1 MHALLLRQTAS
12 THLREGLLALCPGGG
27 DATTL
32 RDIIEA
38 CDAEH
43 RRLGGD
49 LANATDEDVRL
60 FALFSTAAKCF
71 LCRAPPNAAR
81 ETPDDALVSRVV
93 RRVWL
98 PLLAENG
105 SDTDTADRPH
115 RSIENGTRHQVID
128 ECVAALRRLNGAG
141 DVARR
146 ATSKT
151 LARVFGATFS
161 KTFSKT
167 FEGPP
172 SDGDV
177 DEPEFGVMRFE
188 DAVELAAALFAC
200 AANSPANGAAEET
213 GFFSRVSVEATKTLV
228 CVARLEPTVRGMD
241 ATRWRRVLAC
251 LAPAAIDVCERHGA
265 EYLKN
270 NTLVSAREDFRD
282 EVFSRVWRMM
292 KADGA
297 EMDGSKD
304 DPERASDDFEAFE
317 AYFFDMLRLDAT
329 RELLLGPPGAVRDA
343 FGTHPVPDPEAAGD
357 RASDEKSKRREIL
370 VRVLARGVAS
380 DERAFRRAALAAIR
394 HGLGVSEETGVWM
407 FDESPWCEFTA
418 LVDALEDFAA
428 HLVDAAWKHIDA
440 LHPPAAADLT
450 DGRSGRV
457 PYHLVIS
464 AWTRGLRHANPTV
477 RGKTLETFRARE
489 WGALRPDANLVRVLD
504 LPDGERFTTDALI
517 RAATETPNGD
527 EKVKD
532 FLRVYIRG
540 DDSRDTSGAM
550 LRVMAVVAQVSRC
563 AATANTHGV
572 DVGTSIV
579 EHAARAYES
588 AFGDAW
594 YYTRDTEIR
603 YVLDT
608 LGDCAVA
615 LLSVSRGVDPATLAN
630 RARVVFDAARILAP
644 FGCAAAL
651 LMTNT
656 KDEKRIFN
664 SVLRLLRVAPSETI
678 DGDGPASMGARAA
691 AAAWLK
697 AGSDKNAA
705 CFSMFCGVLII
716 AYVGSDRDDERKTEE
731 SQSFTDALVA
741 DADALARAWSF
752 CRDDGSA
759 TVARSVSKYL
769 TTPFDQ
775 SQDGLR
781 SMRSPQKRRAL
792 LLLRAAFR
800 LAGVLERASA
810 KDGGDELGCSSFLDM
825 ARDSFDFYVMKTPIL
840 RDVVLAAADL
850 VFGNGIERTDF
861 TDERYDRFAGAAV
874 GWSEAVFRWA
884 PSSGKTSTEWAELMS
899 LGTRVMRSL
908 SNHAIETGSEISARR
923 RGDLALALASAAR
936 GVASLSSSTA
946 TRRRFAVGL
955 GEELEPENHEIL
967 HVAVAQALMCLVG
980 IEQSLVALE
989 KDTNASP
996 EDSAFAIS
1004 AAWTATTAVLSVL
1017 SVENLN
1023 FVKNTKAPFDN
1034 GYDVAR
1040 ALVRRATE
1048 FLPAAARLGADATV
1062 TTFRAVADLVTLVAA
1077 NPREPDFFTRAEP
1090 WEPWLATTSSSIFE
1104 ASHDVLFTST
1114 KFRKN
1119 APVWAAA
1126 ASAALHP
1133 AFFDAASADLDEMHA
1148 SGESEGACVRFV
1160 RGAVAISRK
1169 SGGAR
1174 VARAVA
1180 RALAERLIQTPE
1192 RAEAYARDI
1201 FELGLAGEGE
1211 QTRGISRD
1219 ALDAHR
1225 VFCERG
1231 DTRDAIRETDV
1242 AARVA
1247 ALVLAHALASGAPPE
1262 RFGADEAATYSA
1274 ASRRGALAILR
1285 VALDAVSGADKELAR
1300 ETYRRGSPT
1309 HRRKVRAWQ
1318 MLCACAPALE
1328 KSLGVSREAAAG
1340 DAAGDFAERERL
1352 ALISK
1357 LIASAPACLSRRE
1370 LPGVRYYAETF
1381 HCLAVTHAPALVE
1394 RCALPALAEPETKP
1408 FVAASW
1414 IVVAA
1419 SFVLR
1424 RRRVGEMR
1432 SKPDALLTDARRVF
1446 ASVFP
1451 WSMAHNHTLRV
1462 FAQAATRDL
1471 LEAFSPSAFAF
1482 LKNFGA
1488 RARGATRDETET
1500 ETETETKNGVA
1511 GFGEDALETTFRV
1524 LTTNE
1529 EMRKTRD
1536 ACGDLFTQNLD
1547 ASPRALLRGA
1557 LDIEPRDRDSETT
1570 GTETETETE
1579 TDGVAFEGAPVSA
1592 IDRVDAFLQSA
1603 RVEIRS
1609 ERERAEAALWRDA
1622 MRGGHDAREKVT
1634 GVVGDDDAASDDDAE
1649 SKKKT
1654 KVSAS
1659 DFLQKKVVG
1668 GEPQPQF
1675 RSQSNTSSSPFPV
1688 AGVSGRFTFDG
1699 ENTHE
1704 NVTSADE
1711 KEKGETKSAFGLG
1724 DSSASSSAAA
1734 RDGAPGLVVVA
1745 SLVEKI
1751 PNLAGLARTC
1761 EVLGAERLVLADL
1774 GVAKH
1779 KDFTSVSVTAEKW
1792 LRLDECPIFG
1802 IAAYLKRLKREGY
1815 FLVGLEQTRGA
1826 EDVEAHAWH
1835 RKTALVLGRERE
1847 GIDADIL
1854 GMLDA
1859 CVVIRQRG
1867 MIRSLNV
1874 HVSAS
1879 MAVSRYAAKAAREG
1893 W

>member
-1 MHALLLRQTAS
+1 M
-12 THLREGLLALCPGGG
+12 
-27 DATTL
+27 
-32 RDIIEA
+32 
-38 CDAEH
+38 
-43 RRLGGD
+43 
-49 LANATDEDVRL
+49 ANATDEDVRL

-71 LCRAPPNAAR
+71 LCRAWREADDVRAR
-81 ETPDDALVSRVV
+81 APDDALVSRVV

-98 PLLAENG
+98 PLLADDIR
-105 SDTDTADRPH
+105 SDTADRTDRTD
-115 RSIENGTRHQVID
+115 RSIDDGHLRRQVID
-128 ECVAALRRLNGAG
+128 ECVAALRWLNGAG
-141 DVARR
+141 DVAAR
-146 ATSKT
+146 AMTKT
-151 LARVFGATFS
+151 LARVFLSGETPS
-161 KTFSKT
+161 SGTV
-167 FEGPP
+167 GG
-172 SDGDV
+172 SDGDA
-177 DEPEFGVMRFE
+177 DEPEFGAMRFE
-188 DAVELAAALFAC
+188 DAVELAAALFQC
-200 AANSPANGAAEET
+200 AANSPANGAAEEGT
-213 GFFSRVSVEATKTLV
+213 LARALGTRDESQKTRTGFGFFSATDISVEASKTLV
-228 CVARLEPTVRGMD
+228 YIARLDVEGMD

-265 EYLKN
+265 ETP
-270 NTLVSAREDFRD
+270 NTRRVLAREDFAD
-282 EVFSRVWRMM
+282 DVFSRVRRMM
-292 KADGA
+292 NAGA
-297 EMDGSKD
+297 EMDGSGSNKD
-304 DPERASDDFEAFE
+304 ERASGAFE
-317 AYFFDMLRLDAT
+317 AYFFDMLRLNAT
-329 RELLLGPPGAVRDA
+329 RELLLGPPGFVRDA
-343 FGTHPVPDPEAAGD
+343 FGTHPVPDPEAAGVGW
-357 RASDEKSKRREIL
+357 ASDEKTKRREIL

-394 HGLGVSEETGVWM
+394 HGLGVSEETGVWT

-440 LHPPAAADLT
+440 LHPPAAANLT

-457 PYHLVIS
+457 PYQLVIS

-489 WGALRPDANLVRVLD
+489 WGALRPDANLMRSLD
-504 LPDGERFTTDALI
+504 LPDGERFATDALI

-550 LRVMAVVAQVSRC
+550 RRVMAVVVQVSRC
-563 AATANTHGV
+563 AATANTQGV

-594 YYTRDTEIR
+594 YYTCDTEIR

-644 FGCAAAL
+644 FSCTAAL
-651 LMTNT
+651 LMTKT
-656 KDEKRIFN
+656 AKDIKRIFN

-697 AGSDKNAA
+697 TGSDNEAR
-705 CFSMFCGVLII
+705 CFTWFCGVLITTYVLGDPSLTWMLDTQQLPPADAMRRLATGEFRGEYI
-716 AYVGSDRDDERKTEE
+716 ARDDDRKTEE
-731 SQSFTDALVA
+731 SQSFTEALVA

-759 TVARSVSKYL
+759 TIAQCVSNYL
-769 TTPFDQ
+769 TVSFDQ

-792 LLLRAAFR
+792 LLLRAVFR

-810 KDGGDELGCSSFLDM
+810 KDGGDKLGCSRFLDM
-825 ARDSFDFYVMKTPIL
+825 ARDSFDFYVMKTPIM

-899 LGTRVMRSL
+899 LGTQVMSSL
-908 SNHAIETGSEISARR
+908 SIHVTETGSGISARR

-955 GEELEPENHEIL
+955 GEKLEPENHEIL
-967 HVAVAQALMCLVG
+967 YGAVAQAMICLVR

-996 EDSAFAIS
+996 EDEAFATS
-1004 AAWTATTAVLSVL
+1004 AAWTATTAVLSVESPSNL
-1017 SVENLN
+1017 IENLN
-1023 FVKNTKAPFDN
+1023 FVNTKAPFDI
-1034 GYDVAR
+1034 GYDVPR
-1040 ALVRRATE
+1040 ALVRRAVA

-1062 TTFRAVADLVTLVAA
+1062 TTFRVVADLVTLVAA
-1077 NPREPDFFTRAEP
+1077 NPREPSHEP
-1090 WEPWLATTSSSIFE
+1090 RLALATTSSSIFE
-1104 ASHDVLFTST
+1104 ASHDLLFRST

-1133 AFFDAASADLDEMHA
+1133 AFFDADPADLDISMHA
-1148 SGESEGACVRFV
+1148 GCGETEGACVRFV

-1180 RALAERLIQTPE
+1180 RALAERLIRTPE

-1219 ALDAHR
+1219 ALTLAHR
-1225 VFCERG
+1225 ERG
-1231 DTRDAIRETDV
+1231 DTRDAIRDTDV

-1262 RFGADEAATYSA
+1262 RFGADEAAAYSA

-1340 DAAGDFAERERL
+1340 DAAGDAAADFAERKRL

-1394 RCALPALAEPETKP
+1394 RCALPALADPETKP

-1424 RRRVGEMR
+1424 RRRVGEMLT
-1432 SKPDALLTDARRVF
+1432 DALLTDARRVF

-1471 LEAFSPSAFAF
+1471 LEAFSPSAFAPS
-1482 LKNFGA
+1482 FGA
-1488 RARGATRDETET
+1488 RVRGATRDETET
-1500 ETETETKNGVA
+1500 ETETETENGVA
-1511 GFGEDALETTFRV
+1511 GVGEDALETTLRV

-1557 LDIEPRDRDSETT
+1557 LDIEPRDRASETT

-1609 ERERAEAALWRDA
+1609 EREHAEAVLWRDA

-1634 GVVGDDDAASDDDAE
+1634 GVVGDDDAASYDDDAE
-1649 SKKKT
+1649 SKKNS

-1659 DFLQKKVVG
+1659 DFLQKKFFAEVG
-1668 GEPQPQF
+1668 GEPQP
-1675 RSQSNTSSSPFPV
+1675 RSQSNAPSD
-1688 AGVSGRFTFDG
+1688 GRFAFDG
-1699 ENTHE
+1699 DDTHE
-1704 NVTSADE
+1704 KDTHE
-1711 KEKGETKSAFGLG
+1711 KEKLRETAA
-1724 DSSASSSAAA
+1724 SSAASSAAA
-1734 RDGAPGLVVVA
+1734 RDGSPGLVVVA

-1792 LRLDECPIFG
+1792 LRLDECPILG
-1802 IAAYLKRLKREGY
+1802 LAAYLARLKREGY

-1847 GIDADIL
+1847 GVDADIL

-1879 MAVSRYAAKAAREG
+1879 MAVSRYAAKAHREG